1 MVQIKNCMMCGT
13 NIESLQL
20 GCRSKQKRFCTIC
33 LSIRKKYNGNIII
46 NAKVILI
53 KIIAKHKIVKIYIL
67 LLLYC
72 FLFIKKFFI

>member
-33 LSIRKKYNGNIII
+33 LSIRRIDQLNRFTKNDKENVGSITKKTNRR
-46 NAKVILI
+46 
-53 KIIAKHKIVKIYIL
+53 
-67 LLLYC
+67 
-72 FLFIKKFFI
+72 

>member
-33 LSIRKKYNGNIII
+33 LSIRKLTYLHDKENVGT
-46 NAKVILI
+46 
-53 KIIAKHKIVKIYIL
+53 
-67 LLLYC
+67 
-72 FLFIKKFFI
+72 IKKETS